1 MTDMLLDEINIGE
14 WVTIRGHEDKTMC
27 IKDVRTEDG
36 MVVCEHMDGLLSR
49 HCVRDILYI
58 SKEYYKP

>member
-1 MTDMLLDEINIGE
+1 MTDMLLDEIHIGE

-27 IKDVRTEDG
+27 IKDVRTEDA
-36 MVVCEHMDGLLSR
+36 VIVCEHMDGLLSR
-49 HCVRDILYI
+49 HFVRDILYI